1 MIQGG
6 DPNTKSD
13 PHSSRAGTGGPGYT
27 VPAEIKQLHTRGTL
41 ATARLGDAANP
52 SRASSGSQFFINV
65 KDNNFLNGGYTVFG
79 RVLKGMEV
87 ADQIVA
93 TPRDGRDNPNDAVKM
108 EVRIVPRAEAGL

>member
-1 MIQGG
+1 M
-6 DPNTKSD
+6 
-13 PHSSRAGTGGPGYT
+13 
-27 VPAEIKQLHTRGTL
+27 
-41 ATARLGDAANP
+41 
-52 SRASSGSQFFINV
+52 